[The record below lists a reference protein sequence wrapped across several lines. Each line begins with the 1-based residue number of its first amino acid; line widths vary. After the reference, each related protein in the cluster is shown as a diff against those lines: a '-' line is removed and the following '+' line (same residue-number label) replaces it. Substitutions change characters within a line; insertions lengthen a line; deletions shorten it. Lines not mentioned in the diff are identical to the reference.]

1 MSQLKKILIKTKK
14 QVFSEIA
21 GNNPSLLK
29 GDGFEFV
36 ELREYTN
43 EDDIRHI
50 NWKVT
55 AKLQKPFVKL
65 YAQEKEL
72 NIILIPLLSGSV
84 YFGKEKLK
92 QELIAEISAILS
104 YSALK
109 NSDRVSAYFYAKELE
124 ETIKPTK
131 KIFAVNL
138 LVDKILNYHTLHRE
152 IDYQK
157 LTDFLLNKIKRKSV
171 IFLIGDFL
179 GEFNFSTLSKK
190 HELIAIIVRDELEE
204 NPPILGNI
212 NLIDPNNFKSE
223 TINFDE
229 NTANRYREMIR
240 ENDKTL
246 YKHFKKYHIGF
257 VKIYTKDEPFI
268 KLIRLFRGQ
277 K

>member
-72 NIILIPLLSGSV
+72 NIILIPLLTGSV

-124 ETIKPTK
+124 EMIKPTK

-152 IDYQK
+152 IDYKK

-204 NPPILGNI
+204 NPPIFGNI

-229 NTANRYREMIR
+229 NTADRYREMIR

-246 YKHFKKYHIGF
+246 YKHFKKYHIRF
-257 VKIYTKDEPFI
+257 TKIYTKDEPFI